1 MSEHSHDTSR
11 LSADD
16 RYDLALSGNAASRRN
31 KPSHLVIIAG
41 MVFVIACSV
50 LGLTSCQSSKVR
62 DNLKGRVSQRDT
74 VAKLLAELTA
84 IERAADPEAEAVFE
98 PYPGFR
104 SKMEEI
110 ADQTGLSN
118 KLEFARR
125 NQSQD
130 APGAVRVTFDYN
142 DIEEDSLGPLLAF
155 AQAAT
160 DQIPGTYV
168 AGITLRPRP
177 DKWQMDIKFERW
189 ERIGQP

>member
-1 MSEHSHDTSR
+1 MNDNTRDTGR

-16 RYDLALSGNAASRRN
+16 RYDLAMSGNTASRRN
-31 KPSHLVIIAG
+31 RPSHLVVFAG
-41 MVFVIACSV
+41 LVFVVACSV
-50 LGLTSCQSSKVR
+50 LGFTSCQASKADDDLSR
-62 DNLKGRVSQRDT
+62 RVSQRDT
-74 VAKLLAELTA
+74 IAKLLAELSA

-110 ADQTGLSN
+110 ATQVGLSK

-130 APGAVRVTFDYN
+130 VPGAVRVSFDYN
-142 DIEEDSLGPLLAF
+142 GIEEDSLTPMLAF
-155 AQAAT
+155 ANAAVE
-160 DQIPGTYV
+160 QIPGTYV
-168 AGITLRPRP
+168 AGITIRPRP

-189 ERIGQP
+189 ERTSQP